1 MSALIGNPLLLTS
14 APAAGDDA
22 YQIERSVRFNPA
34 DDPYLERGQISY
46 DGNRRIHTYAFWF
59 KGCNVS
65 SSQYLFNTST
75 SGTPSFVR
83 ITTSPHEERIQVVDD
98 VGGWG
103 RIVETRLRDP
113 AAWTHICVSVNT
125 TLPGTSVHED
135 RVKIYYN
142 GKLITT
148 SRGTSNVP
156 NLNIEGRFNQSNEY
170 MYIGAKNATDNTYD
184 GYLADFHSIDGLALS
199 PAAFGEFDASG
210 CWQPKAFS
218 LPKPNTGVTWSSY
231 YSGSPWS
238 GYPFTMAFDGRI
250 DTGTEAA
257 SNSTNTW
264 TPASPIVAKSAIRV
278 YAYCK
283 TDDSS
288 TNFDFKINGQSILR
302 EFVAKVGAATAGWF
316 TLPSRTLTSLQTGND
331 SGGSTWMR
339 LYAIEVD
346 GVILQDGQTD
356 PTDYNNLNDGTT
368 WSSSVSGSAYSG
380 YPVTNLFDGKI
391 DTLSVA
397 ADGNTHSFVPSNT
410 ITAKNRIRVLIN
422 YENGSGSTYTF
433 SVNGTNYRS
442 NMESAVAAQT
452 TIWYTLPV
460 TTIDTTNGL
469 QYGRVG
475 SNNSCQ
481 LYAIEVD
488 GHLLVDST
496 VNHSFHLKFNDVA
509 ALKNVGYS
517 QVLNSPTGAL
527 PIYGPGADD
536 TNKSNLVLALPGFD
550 HNDHHHTIKGSG
562 SAKTVTNNGSTADTN
577 KSKFYGKAMKFD
589 GSNDYL
595 YFPTSEI
602 SDFGS
607 GSSGSTA
614 NDFCIEMWLN
624 AQSVSGNRGI
634 IGGRGQGTNG
644 AYFCLIG
651 ASMRFNWGSS
661 DPGLDYTIE
670 ADRWY
675 HVAITRNEDKCRM
688 FVNGKLVETI
698 TSTDQIDFKGNGGN
712 WYLGYTNYGSG
723 TSLVYFEGAIQDFR
737 IYDGIAKY
745 TTDFIIPVRND
756 WDVNNLVVAD
766 GTNPQNI
773 DLMVDT
779 PTNYGEDTGA
789 GGEVRGN
796 YPTFNP
802 LYVTSQWA
810 FSEGNL
816 KVVSS
821 GSYGCIKPT
830 MGMTSGKWYCEM
842 TAEVTN
848 NTNSVAVVRW
858 DHSDTYIGNST
869 EGICYL
875 GDNGKTRVGDGS
887 MADYGASWGDG
898 DVIGIALDL
907 TGSNTALTFYKNG
920 TSQGVVPTTYTTSNG
935 PWFFAA
941 SDDSNTGNTTQSWN
955 FGQRAFKHAAPT
967 GYKALCTQNLPN
979 LFDSETSENNPSA
992 YFDITTYTGDGKAS
1006 RDIKGV
1012 GFQPDLV
1019 WIKSRDA
1026 SYDHAAFDAARGANE
1041 RIRPSN
1047 TTAEG
1052 TDTQTLTAFN
1062 SDGFRT
1068 GTDEVTNKDADK
1080 YVAWLFDAGTA
1091 AATASTEGSITPTA
1105 QWVNATAGFSITK
1118 WTATNANATIGHGL
1132 GAPPEFILLKNL
1144 ESSTDWG
1151 VYHVSIGNTKR
1162 LKLNTGD
1169 SESTHTTF
1177 WQDTSPTN
1185 TVFSVGTSGDFN
1197 GTIDDMIAYCW
1208 TPIEGYSAFGQYSGN
1223 ASTDGRFNYC
1233 GFKPRW
1239 VIIKGSTYGSN
1250 WNMFDT
1256 ARDPLNI
1263 NAQTLR
1269 ANSNG
1274 AEFDGNNQ
1282 GAYSF
1287 GIDIL
1292 SNGFKIKNVGSDLN
1306 SSGNTLVYAAFAE
1319 HPFKTARANF

>member
-1 MSALIGNPLLLTS
+1 S

-22 YQIERSVRFNPA
+22 YQIEKSVKFNPA
-34 DDPYLERGQISY
+34 DDAYLERGQISH

-98 VGGWG
+98 SGGWG

-135 RVKIYYN
+135 RIKIYYN

-156 NLNIEGRFNQSNEY
+156 ALNVEGRYNQGNEY

-184 GYLADFHSIDGLALS
+184 GYLADFHSIDGLALG

-283 TDDSS
+283 TDNSS
-288 TNFDFKINGQSILR
+288 TNFDFKINGESILR
-302 EFVAKVGAATAGWF
+302 EFVAKVGAATTGWF

-339 LYAIEVD
+339 LHAIEVD

-562 SAKTVTNNGSTADTN
+562 SAKTVTNSGSTADTN

-614 NDFCIEMWLN
+614 NDFCIEMWLL
-624 AQSVSGNRGI
+624 AKSVSGNRGI

-688 FVNGKLVETI
+688 F
-698 TSTDQIDFKGNGGN
+698 
-712 WYLGYTNYGSG
+712 
-723 TSLVYFEGAIQDFR
+723 
-737 IYDGIAKY
+737 
-745 TTDFIIPVRND
+745 
-756 WDVNNLVVAD
+756 
-766 GTNPQNI
+766 
-773 DLMVDT
+773 
-779 PTNYGEDTGA
+779 
-789 GGEVRGN
+789 
-796 YPTFNP
+796 
-802 LYVTSQWA
+802 
-810 FSEGNL
+810 
-816 KVVSS
+816 
-821 GSYGCIKPT
+821 
-830 MGMTSGKWYCEM
+830 
-842 TAEVTN
+842 
-848 NTNSVAVVRW
+848 
-858 DHSDTYIGNST
+858 
-869 EGICYL
+869 
-875 GDNGKTRVGDGS
+875 
-887 MADYGASWGDG
+887 
-898 DVIGIALDL
+898 
-907 TGSNTALTFYKNG
+907 
-920 TSQGVVPTTYTTSNG
+920 
-935 PWFFAA
+935 
-941 SDDSNTGNTTQSWN
+941 
-955 FGQRAFKHAAPT
+955 
-967 GYKALCTQNLPN
+967 
-979 LFDSETSENNPSA
+979 
-992 YFDITTYTGDGKAS
+992 
-1006 RDIKGV
+1006 
-1012 GFQPDLV
+1012 
-1019 WIKSRDA
+1019 
-1026 SYDHAAFDAARGANE
+1026 
-1041 RIRPSN
+1041 
-1047 TTAEG
+1047 
-1052 TDTQTLTAFN
+1052 
-1062 SDGFRT
+1062 
-1068 GTDEVTNKDADK
+1068 
-1080 YVAWLFDAGTA
+1080 
-1091 AATASTEGSITPTA
+1091 
-1105 QWVNATAGFSITK
+1105 
-1118 WTATNANATIGHGL
+1118 
-1132 GAPPEFILLKNL
+1132 
-1144 ESSTDWG
+1144 
-1151 VYHVSIGNTKR
+1151 
-1162 LKLNTGD
+1162 
-1169 SESTHTTF
+1169 
-1177 WQDTSPTN
+1177 
-1185 TVFSVGTSGDFN
+1185 
-1197 GTIDDMIAYCW
+1197 
-1208 TPIEGYSAFGQYSGN
+1208 
-1223 ASTDGRFNYC
+1223 
-1233 GFKPRW
+1233 
-1239 VIIKGSTYGSN
+1239 
-1250 WNMFDT
+1250 
-1256 ARDPLNI
+1256 
-1263 NAQTLR
+1263 
-1269 ANSNG
+1269 
-1274 AEFDGNNQ
+1274 
-1282 GAYSF
+1282 
-1287 GIDIL
+1287 
-1292 SNGFKIKNVGSDLN
+1292 
-1306 SSGNTLVYAAFAE
+1306 
-1319 HPFKTARANF
+1319 